1 MGVCVN
7 LCRVSEQLELALLRH
22 WRVVGCTDEQCEK
35 SWAKSGGSSTG
46 EPRGPRSG
54 GSGPI
59 RVYAYEG
66 RLDLKSLLRARP
78 VR

>member
-22 WRVVGCTDEQCEK
+22 WRESWGVLMNSAKKVGRKVEAQVQASPVVQEV
-35 SWAKSGGSSTG
+35 
-46 EPRGPRSG
+46 G

-59 RVYAYEG
+59 RVYAY
-66 RLDLKSLLRARP
+66 DK
-78 VR
+78 